1 MIDKNDELLLKNISE
16 INGISGFENEV
27 AAYIKEQIKDDVDE
41 ISFDN
46 LGSLIAYQ
54 KGNKDQ
60 PLVMFCAHMDEV
72 GFVVKNIEDSGLILI
87 HNIGGWY
94 NHIILNQM
102 YVIKTRDNKKYFA
115 ISGAQ
120 PPHGMSK
127 EAASKVLDLK
137 DMYLDLG
144 VENKQMVLDLGINI
158 GDSVTPY
165 QKFMVMND
173 NKTLLGKAWDDR
185 IGCAMLIK
193 ALKNFRAKHHDCN
206 VCYAFSVQEEVGL
219 RGAKTLSNKVKP
231 DIAFAI
237 DVTFSYDLPNSVKMD
252 AKLGNGVALS
262 IMDGSVIAHRGLLNF
277 VSNLAKKHNIKYCYD
292 ILSAGGTDS
301 GAIHTSNDGVINMT
315 LSLPCRYFHSHVS
328 LIHYDDF
335 VNGVKLIEEI
345 ISAVNSDVLVDL
357 KKSKYE

>member
-72 GFVVKNIEDSGLILI
+72 GFVVKNIEESGLIRI
-87 HNIGGWY
+87 HNVGGWY

-137 DMYLDLG
+137 DTQFVLARDMIISSNFQSVIVGFLCEYENAKSFEDGTWIELIGTITKGDYHGDMPIINVTKIDKIEKPSEEYVYPPDENYIPTSLG
-144 VENKQMVLDLGINI
+144 V
-158 GDSVTPY
+158 
-165 QKFMVMND
+165 
-173 NKTLLGKAWDDR
+173 
-185 IGCAMLIK
+185 
-193 ALKNFRAKHHDCN
+193 
-206 VCYAFSVQEEVGL
+206 
-219 RGAKTLSNKVKP
+219 
-231 DIAFAI
+231 
-237 DVTFSYDLPNSVKMD
+237 
-252 AKLGNGVALS
+252 
-262 IMDGSVIAHRGLLNF
+262 
-277 VSNLAKKHNIKYCYD
+277 
-292 ILSAGGTDS
+292 
-301 GAIHTSNDGVINMT
+301 
-315 LSLPCRYFHSHVS
+315 
-328 LIHYDDF
+328 
-335 VNGVKLIEEI
+335 
-345 ISAVNSDVLVDL
+345 
-357 KKSKYE
+357 